1 MINLTNDGINEF
13 TIDCDRFLIN
23 ALREYN
29 MYTYLWDMGAVRW
42 NSDVG
47 YIAIRVPGATRGCI
61 AVDKAYT
68 ITDVVF
74 YDDVCFG
81 QIGCYEHGISEYI
94 KGKYIGST
102 FNPESVLCK
111 TNKNYKALENKLL
124 ERSTGT
130 LGA

>member
-1 MINLTNDGINEF
+1 MLNLTNDGINEF
-13 TIDCDRFLIN
+13 TIDCDRFLID

-42 NSDVG
+42 NGDVG

-94 KGKYIGST
+94 KGKY
-102 FNPESVLCK
+102 K
-111 TNKNYKALENKLL
+111 
-124 ERSTGT
+124 
-130 LGA
+130 